1 MTKPDAGKPRTK
13 RPAAKAATTEVADAG
28 DTALREAKRALRVQ
42 IAERIAALKPL
53 ARKHKTRSL
62 AAFALRAPALGGR
75 GLVLAYRAMDDE
87 ACIDELAETLV
98 ARGWRVAFPLVDAAG
113 AMKLVELSTWP
124 GLPPI
129 FAAAR
134 WTTDRHGIRAPRL
147 DAAGARPIWPRE
159 LDAVLVPG
167 RAFDRAG
174 NRLGRGKGYY
184 DRLIARL
191 RPDAR
196 RATVGLGFREQL
208 EDTVPASADDRRVT
222 WIASDRGLVRARG

>member
-13 RPAAKAATTEVADAG
+13 KPAAKAATTEVADAG
-28 DTALREAKRALRVQ
+28 DTALREAKRALRAK
-42 IAERIAALKPL
+42 IAERIAALKPM
-53 ARKHKTRSL
+53 AREYKARSL